1 MAKHDTS
8 YLKQRNRAWWFK
20 IKIPVAI
27 RDCYDGKEHIE
38 TSLKTRDIREAN
50 LRKLPLLAKYQRE
63 FDSLRQVDP
72 ANREAAKL
80 RLRLRQLKDRDD
92 DSADAERD
100 FITGLVD
107 ERAQEMVDRH
117 GVSESH
123 AKQWAILATTDRMTL
138 SEALGQWLDSAEYSK
153 QTAQQ
158 HRHAV
163 GELRVFLGGDVLPS
177 AVTDEVASRYVREEI
192 QKADRSFNTKRRK
205 LNSLFAFWKW
215 MGQHHIVPRGLNPWG
230 GFTLQKRRMGEEK
243 RKRGYTDAELID
255 LFGER
260 PDYPCLADIMVVGL
274 YTGARLDEICNLKAQ
289 DVEKRGQAYV
299 LRITKSKTAAGI
311 RSIVVCHALPIGVL
325 RRLMDAHET
334 GSLFP
339 ALRGGGYDERLS
351 WAVSK
356 AFGRF
361 RDRRG
366 LSRETDFH
374 SFRRT
379 VITILED
386 KAVHAGHVASFVGH
400 EGGTLARD
408 VYSDGP
414 TFKTLR
420 DVGAKI
426 VYRKPVERAV
436 AEFFASSVVA
446 A

>member
-1 MAKHDTS
+1 MPRS
-8 YLKQRNRAWWFK
+8 
-20 IKIPVAI
+20 V
-27 RDCYDGKEHIE
+27 
-38 TSLKTRDIREAN
+38 
-50 LRKLPLLAKYQRE
+50 
-63 FDSLRQVDP
+63 
-72 ANREAAKL
+72 
-80 RLRLRQLKDRDD
+80 
-92 DSADAERD
+92 
-100 FITGLVD
+100 
-107 ERAQEMVDRH
+107 
-117 GVSESH
+117 
-123 AKQWAILATTDRMTL
+123 
-138 SEALGQWLDSAEYSK
+138 AEYSK

-163 GELRVFLGGDVLPS
+163 GELTTFLGGDVLPS

-192 QKADRSFNTKRRK
+192 QKAGAAYNTKRRK

-230 GFTLQKRRMGEEK
+230 GFTLQQSRQGVIRS
-243 RKRGYTDAELID
+243 KRGYTDAELIA

-260 PDYPCLADIMVVGL
+260 PEYPCLAEIMVLGL
-274 YTGARLDEICNLKAQ
+274 FTGARLDELCNLRSE
-289 DVEKRGQAYV
+289 DVTKQGRAYL

-311 RSIVVCHALPIGVL
+311 RSIAVCHPLAVSAIKALQ
-325 RRLMDAHET
+325 DEHAT

-339 ALRGGGYDERLS
+339 ALRGGGYDDRLS

-361 RDRRG
+361 RDKRG

-374 SFRRT
+374 SFRRI
-379 VITILED
+379 VITILEN

-420 DVGAKI
+420 DVAAKV
-426 VYRKPVERAV
+426 VYRKPVEKVV
-436 AEFFASSVVA
+436 AEFCAV
-446 A
+446 